1 MLCLFR
7 NSLIHPRLDPV
18 AVALSW
24 AATLYWLYFAFIEKA
39 LWAKIM
45 QGEAIIV
52 DLVFGFPLVL
62 AFAIMI
68 YASVYW
74 SFKLLLVLFYPA
86 GLIDKPN
93 PYEFDDDQESSDN
106 EESKYFEEQFGK
118 DNLNST
124 DKADSNQAID
134 NSQKNDVNHR

>member
-39 LWAKIM
+39 LWSKIL
-45 QGEAIIV
+45 QGEAIII
-52 DLVFGFPLVL
+52 DLVFGLPLVL
-62 AFAIMI
+62 AFAIMT

-74 SFKLLLVLFYPA
+74 SFKLILVLLYPA
-86 GLIDKPN
+86 GLTDKPSN
-93 PYEFDDDQESSDN
+93 EIDDSYEN
-106 EESKYFEEQFGK
+106 
-118 DNLNST
+118 
-124 DKADSNQAID
+124 ASNQLMEKKLGED
-134 NSQKNDVNHR
+134 YWHQKEDVQPVKPNNNSQKNDSNHR

>member
-39 LWAKIM
+39 LWSKIL
-45 QGEAIIV
+45 QGEAIII
-52 DLVFGFPLVL
+52 DLVFGLPLVL
-62 AFAIMI
+62 AFAIMT

-74 SFKLLLVLFYPA
+74 SFKLILVLLYPA
-86 GLIDKPN
+86 GLTDKPSN
-93 PYEFDDDQESSDN
+93 EIDDSYEN
-106 EESKYFEEQFGK
+106 E
-118 DNLNST
+118 
-124 DKADSNQAID
+124 SNQLMEKKLGED
-134 NSQKNDVNHR
+134 YWHHKEDVQPVKPNNNSQKNDSNHR

>member
-39 LWAKIM
+39 LWSKIL
-45 QGEAIIV
+45 QGEAIII
-52 DLVFGFPLVL
+52 DLVFGLPLVL
-62 AFAIMI
+62 AFAIMT

-74 SFKLLLVLFYPA
+74 SFKLILVLLYPA
-86 GLIDKPN
+86 GLTDKPSN
-93 PYEFDDDQESSDN
+93 EIDDSYEN
-106 EESKYFEEQFGK
+106 E
-118 DNLNST
+118 
-124 DKADSNQAID
+124 SNQLMEKKLGAD
-134 NSQKNDVNHR
+134 YWHQKEDVQPVKPNNNSQKNDSNHR

>member
-39 LWAKIM
+39 LWSKIL
-45 QGEAIIV
+45 QGEAIII
-52 DLVFGFPLVL
+52 DLVFGLPLVL
-62 AFAIMI
+62 AFAIMT

-74 SFKLLLVLFYPA
+74 SFKLILVLLYPA
-86 GLIDKPN
+86 GLTDKPSN
-93 PYEFDDDQESSDN
+93 EIDDSYEN
-106 EESKYFEEQFGK
+106 E
-118 DNLNST
+118 
-124 DKADSNQAID
+124 SNQLMEKKLGEDYWHQKEEAQLVKPNN
-134 NSQKNDVNHR
+134 NSQKNDSNHR